1 MRGETGVKKKKKL
14 LFVNNSLGRGG
25 AEKALIELLNV
36 LDPERYEVSLYL
48 MVNRGEFY
56 RQLPSYVRVL
66 NRRPDPGSILDFSGR
81 IACLRAVAA
90 SSLRRLS
97 LLRNLPYL
105 AKNRKL
111 TAKGAVYSRQ
121 ALLSWKILSDGAPRF
136 SEEYDLAV
144 AFLEGAATYYVAEH
158 VKAKHKAAFVHINF
172 VNSGYTKE
180 LDHGCYDEFERIFVV
195 SQGVRESF
203 LQVHPEQE
211 AKVRVFHNIIN
222 THLIREKAEG
232 PGFDDGFSGTR
243 LLTLG
248 RLHAQKAYEVALQA
262 LKQVIADGYPVR
274 WYVLGDGPERENL
287 EKLRSQLGLERD
299 FVLLGSRE
307 NPYPYVR
314 EADLY
319 VHVTRWEG
327 KSVAIEEAQVLH
339 KPILASD
346 IPGNREQ
353 IVSGKDGELVELD
366 AASIAKAIER
376 LLDHPE
382 LRRAYAEETK
392 KKVFDY
398 EADLKEFLGLM
409 EEREDA

>member
-1 MRGETGVKKKKKL
+1 MKTKKKL
-14 LFVNNSLGRGG
+14 LFVINSLGRGG

-56 RQLPSYVRVL
+56 RQLPSAVKVL
-66 NRRPDPGSILDFSGR
+66 NRRPDPGSILNFSGR
-81 IACLRAVAA
+81 MACLRAVAV

-105 AKNRKL
+105 AKNSKL
-111 TAKGAVYSRQ
+111 TAKGAVYSRRS
-121 ALLSWKILSDGAPRF
+121 LLSWKVLSDGAPRL

-172 VNSGYTKE
+172 ADSGYTKE
-180 LDHGCYDEFERIFVV
+180 LDHGCYDRFEKIFVV
-195 SQGVRESF
+195 SEGVRESF

-211 AKVRVFHNIIN
+211 AKVHVFHNIIN
-222 THLIREKAEG
+222 VRLIREKAEG
-232 PGFDDGFSGTR
+232 PGFDDDFSGMR

-248 RLHAQKAYEVALQA
+248 RLHTQKAYEIALQA
-262 LKQVIADGYPVR
+262 LQRVLQDGYPVR

-287 EKLRSQLGLERD
+287 ERLRARLGLEQD
-299 FVLLGSRE
+299 FVMLGSRE

-319 VHVTRWEG
+319 VHVTRTEG

-353 IVSGKDGELVELD
+353 IVSGRDGELVELD
-366 AASIAKAIER
+366 AGSVAKAIER

-392 KKVFDY
+392 KKAFDY
-398 EADLKEFLGLM
+398 EEGLNGFLGLM
-409 EEREDA
+409 EESEDA